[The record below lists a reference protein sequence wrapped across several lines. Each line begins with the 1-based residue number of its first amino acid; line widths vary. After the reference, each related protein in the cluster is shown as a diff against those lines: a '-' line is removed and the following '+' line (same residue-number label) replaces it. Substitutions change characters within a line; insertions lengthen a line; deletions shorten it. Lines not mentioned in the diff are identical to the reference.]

1 MLKKVLCL
9 LFALLV
15 TFSGISSFA
24 EGINDELPIGY
35 WSIAYPH
42 RYVIFASD
50 GGSYIRPLRL
60 ITGSTV
66 DISKYIPEKEGY
78 LFDGWY
84 SDPRTKEN
92 EVTEIKLDANYVVYA
107 KWIDDGSIKL
117 MSEPE
122 PMPTATKDEILQYG
136 NYVDEKTGV
145 PVTELWKEQHNRL
158 QELMKQYNQN
168 FNK

>member
-1 MLKKVLCL
+1 MLKKILCL
-9 LFALLV
+9 FIALLV
-15 TFSGISSFA
+15 TLGGISSFA
-24 EGINDELPIGY
+24 EDAGEKYPIGY

-60 ITGSTV
+60 KADTTVEIT
-66 DISKYIPEKEGY
+66 KYIPQKEGY
-78 LFDGWY
+78 IFDGWY

-92 EVTEIKLDANYVVYA
+92 EVTKIKLDANYVVYA

-122 PMPTATKDEILQYG
+122 LSKASNEEIMQYG
-136 NYVDEKTGV
+136 NHIDEETGV
-145 PVTELWKEQHNRL
+145 PVTALWKERDKRL
-158 QELMKQYNQN
+158 KELMEQYNQN
-168 FNK
+168 FNN

>member
-1 MLKKVLCL
+1 MLKKILCL
-9 LFALLV
+9 LIVLLV
-15 TFSGISSFA
+15 TFGGISSFA
-24 EGINDELPIGY
+24 AGTNEKLSIGY

-50 GGSYIRPLRL
+50 GGSYIRPIRMA
-60 ITGSTV
+60 TGSTV
-66 DISKYIPEKEGY
+66 DISKYIPQKEGY
-78 LFDGWY
+78 IFDGWY

-92 EVTEIKLDANYVVYA
+92 EVTEIRLDANYVVYA

-122 PMPTATKDEILQYG
+122 LPKASNEEIMQYG
-136 NYVDEKTGV
+136 NHIDEEAGV
-145 PVTELWKEQHNRL
+145 PVTALWKEQHNRL